1 MFDILIWST
10 LWINRTFLSKL
21 QALLL
26 STLKQCDLP
35 TVRVLLDD
43 LRVRHRTTES
53 PSFFLDQF
61 SGPFFLDEATHSPE
75 LFSEIKTG
83 RFSEI
88 AAAVGVESSTVQS
101 WALTLEQNQIIKIVR
116 PDVSSLNKRIIKS
129 PKVYPH

>member
-1 MFDILIWST
+1 
-10 LWINRTFLSKL
+10 
-21 QALLL
+21 
-26 STLKQCDLP
+26 
-35 TVRVLLDD
+35 VRDLLDD

-61 SGPFFLDEATHSPE
+61 SGPIILDEATHSPE
-75 LFSEIKTG
+75 LFSEIKKTG

-116 PDVSSLNKRIIKS
+116 PYVSSLNKRIIKS
-129 PKVYPH
+129 PKVYQH